1 MTSLID
7 KKFTQDEFDRKKE
20 AYFDKFEWDFNPFAQ
35 KDPLPDPELL
45 VPHQVKDV
53 QELIDLVTEGDLV
66 SFIVSKIGMG
76 KTTLCKFLDNALPEQ
91 EDENIVSV
99 FLHGP
104 SIDNGEQMLRIILE
118 RLELRSKEGDV
129 AMEFEQLRN
138 WHQDYSDFTLNI
150 IIDEFPDIN
159 EKSLN
164 MVRSL
169 ADLEGIVM
177 ILNGQE
183 NELEDFVKDNA
194 PALYERRRHT
204 LRLEPLTRDELR
216 ELVMYRMAWA
226 RGGDYERRIVKPFT
240 EEAIDELHEKSDG
253 VPRRALKLAGDSV
266 YNMVDSDEMRIT
278 PELVHER
285 DKKTDEDVEPDEDE
299 KTDSIESVYAD
310 EEEEEVSEEEE
321 ASSGEEVK
329 TEDEEEESPE
339 EEGGEEVPEVEESS
353 DQEDDET
360 PSEEDEEEEKTEDE
374 EEESSGEEDEE
385 GFWSFLGF

>member
-1 MTSLID
+1 LTSLID

-20 AYFDKFEWDFNPFAQ
+20 AYFEKFDWNFNPFAQ

-45 VPHQVKDV
+45 VPHQVEDV

-104 SIDNGEQMLRIILE
+104 SIDSGEQMLRIILE

-138 WHQDYSDFTLNI
+138 WHQEYSDFTLNI

-159 EKSLN
+159 KNSLN

-204 LRLEPLTRDELR
+204 LRLEPLSRKELR
-216 ELVMYRMAWA
+216 ELVMYRMAWS
-226 RGGDYERRIVKPFT
+226 RGGDYERRIIEPFT
-240 EEAIDELHEKSDG
+240 EEAIDRLHEKCDG
-253 VPRRALKLAGDSV
+253 IPRRALKLAGDSV
-266 YNMVDSDEMRIT
+266 YNMVDSDKMRIT
-278 PELVHER
+278 PKLVHER
-285 DKKTDEDVEPDEDE
+285 DKKVEGDVEPVDQDQEDSH
-299 KTDSIESVYAD
+299 DSESG
-310 EEEEEVSEEEE
+310 EEDEEVSEEISEE
-321 ASSGEEVK
+321 SEEFVEEDVADDGEEEK
-329 TEDEEEESPE
+329 DSEEEEEGSSP
-339 EEGGEEVPEVEESS
+339 
-353 DQEDDET
+353 D
-360 PSEEDEEEEKTEDE
+360 
-374 EEESSGEEDEE
+374 EDEE
-385 GFWSFLGF
+385 GFWSFLPF